1 MTDLSCRI
9 GRLSLKNPVMPASGC
24 FDWYPEHDGPFHPD
38 ELGAVVL
45 KSTTLQTR
53 DGNIPIRL
61 AETPSGMLNAIG
73 IPSYGLEGFRKTLR
87 EKWAQLQTPVIA
99 SISAFS
105 PEEYAILARELGN
118 DPIVAALEMNLSCP
132 NLEHGVIPA
141 QDPVLLR
148 ECIEAVREATDTMV
162 IAKLSPNVTSI
173 SEMARISESAGA
185 DAICLINTIR
195 GMAIDIMSKKPLLGR
210 GTGGLSGPAI
220 KPIAL
225 AMVYEVCGAVD
236 IPVIG
241 VGGISRAEDAI
252 EFLLAGASAVQVG
265 TILFRD
271 PLAMRK
277 IISGIREYMNS
288 QGYRSVDEIIGLART
303 DKNRK
308 RKWRHAAV

>member
-1 MTDLSCRI
+1 MSADLRCQL

-45 KSTTLQTR
+45 KSTTLQPR

-73 IPSYGLEGFRKTLR
+73 IPSYGLEGFRTILR
-87 EKWAQLQTPVIA
+87 EKWSRLKTPVIA
-99 SISAFS
+99 SISAFT
-105 PEEYAILARELGN
+105 PEEYAILARELGKE
-118 DPIVAALEMNLSCP
+118 PTVAALEINLSCP

-148 ECIEAVREATDTMV
+148 ECVEAVREATEAMI
-162 IAKLSPNVTSI
+162 IAKLSPNVTDI
-173 SEMARISESAGA
+173 VEMASISESAGA
-185 DAICLINTIR
+185 DAICLINSIR
-195 GMAIDIMSKKPLLGR
+195 GMEIDIWKKKPILGR

-225 AMVYEVCGAVD
+225 AMVYEVCGAVKV
-236 IPVIG
+236 PVIG

-252 EFLLAGASAVQVG
+252 AFLLAGASAVQVG
-265 TILFRD
+265 TISFRD

-277 IISGIREYMNS
+277 IITGIREYLDS
-288 QGYRSVDEIIGLART
+288 EGYTSVTDIIGLART
-303 DKNRK
+303 DT
-308 RKWRHAAV
+308 

>member
-1 MTDLSCRI
+1 MSADLGCRL
-9 GRLSLKNPVMPASGC
+9 GRLLLKNPVMPASGC
-24 FDWYPEHDGPFHPD
+24 FDWYPEYDGPLDPN

-45 KSTTLQTR
+45 KSTTLQIR

-61 AETPSGMLNAIG
+61 AETASGMLNAIG

-87 EKWAQLQTPVIA
+87 EKWANLKTPVIA

-105 PEEYAILARELGN
+105 PEEYATMAKEIGRE
-118 DPIVAALEMNLSCP
+118 PAVAALEINLSCP

-141 QDPVLLR
+141 QDPVMLANS
-148 ECIEAVREATDTMV
+148 IEAVRKATDVMI
-162 IAKLSPNVTSI
+162 IAKLSPNVTDI
-173 SEMARISESAGA
+173 AKMARICEMAGA
-185 DAICLINTIR
+185 DAICLINSIR
-195 GMAIDIMSKKPLLGR
+195 GMAIDIYQKKPLLGR

-225 AMVYEVCGAVD
+225 AMVYEVCGAVT

-241 VGGISRAEDAI
+241 VGGIAKAEDAV

-265 TILFRD
+265 TISFQD

-277 IISGIREYMNS
+277 IIEGIQEYLDG
-288 QGYRSVDEIIGLART
+288 QGYRSVSEIIGLART
-303 DKNRK
+303 DKVK
-308 RKWRHAAV
+308 KIV